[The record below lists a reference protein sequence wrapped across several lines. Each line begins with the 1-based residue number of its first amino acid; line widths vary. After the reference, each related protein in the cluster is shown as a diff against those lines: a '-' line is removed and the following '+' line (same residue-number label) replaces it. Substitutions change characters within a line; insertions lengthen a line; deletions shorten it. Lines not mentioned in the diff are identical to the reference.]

1 MNEENE
7 VLETSVTDNDSSL
20 DIYDFSIIENN
31 TNEILALTQK
41 NNETLISIYDNVSFI
56 SNILYYILILFIF
69 YVIVKFF
76 YKLFSWFI

>member
-7 VLETSVTDNDSSL
+7 VIESSGTDNDSSL
-20 DIYDFSIIENN
+20 DIYDFSIIEKN